1 MARRRF
7 FVDWVANGAAELT
20 GEDARHLALVLRAE
34 PGQRYEV
41 SDNHAA
47 YLAEIT
53 SVTRNKVG
61 FRILEDIPGEG
72 VVVPVTLVL
81 SLIKFDRLEWIIEK
95 ATELGVARILLAE
108 AGRSE
113 KGLLAASVKRIERWR
128 RILREA
134 GQQSRRV
141 SLPEITGARPLGE
154 VLAGPFPSG
163 AYLDERPG
171 ATPLLTHAVRNRCS
185 EMSIAVGPVGGW
197 TEADLEILTRHGWVS
212 LSLGPRILRTETAA
226 IAAIAVL
233 AHGIW
238 AQSAPPPIR

>member
-61 FRILEDIPGEG
+61 FRILEDLPGEG
-72 VVVPVTLVL
+72 IVVPVTLVL
-81 SLIKFDRLEWIIEK
+81 SLIKFDRLEWILEK

-113 KGLLAASVKRIERWR
+113 KGLMAASVKRIERWR

-141 SLPEITGARPLGE
+141 SLPEITEGRPLGE
-154 VLAGPFPSG
+154 VLAGSFPSG
-163 AYLDERPG
+163 VYLDERPG
-171 ATPLLTHAVRNRCS
+171 ATPLLTHVLRHRCPR
-185 EMSIAVGPVGGW
+185 MSIAVGPEGGW
-197 TEADLEILTRHGWVS
+197 TEADYEVLVRRGWVP
-212 LSLGPRILRTETAA
+212 LSLGPGILRTETAA